1 MFPTSQWAG
10 MLGTICIDDDLSS
23 GRGVVEEAST
33 LGGIDGGACR
43 AQSAAAEKQ
52 HVAAAAGLRLRGRS
66 RSLCRR
72 WPPPLLRVVR
82 EVMRHG
88 ACWASAPSSSCC
100 ESQNKKKE
108 AQRRCRSA
116 AAHQGTEGAS
126 QAAGGR
132 ASLTYAPSVPL

>member
-43 AQSAAAEKQ
+43 AQSVQRVCDCEGG
-52 HVAAAAGLRLRGRS
+52 AGG
-66 RSLCRR
+66 CVVDG
-72 WPPPLLRVVR
+72 PPPLLRVVR

-100 ESQNKKKE
+100 ESQNKNK
-108 AQRRCRSA
+108 RHS
-116 AAHQGTEGAS
+116 G
-126 QAAGGR
+126 AAGQQQRTKERRER
-132 ASLTYAPSVPL
+132 ARRREAEHH

>member
-1 MFPTSQWAG
+1 

-100 ESQNKKKE
+100 ESQNKKK
-108 AQRRCRSA
+108 RHS
-116 AAHQGTEGAS
+116 G
-126 QAAGGR
+126 AAGPQQRTKERRER
-132 ASLTYAPSVPL
+132 ARRREAEHH